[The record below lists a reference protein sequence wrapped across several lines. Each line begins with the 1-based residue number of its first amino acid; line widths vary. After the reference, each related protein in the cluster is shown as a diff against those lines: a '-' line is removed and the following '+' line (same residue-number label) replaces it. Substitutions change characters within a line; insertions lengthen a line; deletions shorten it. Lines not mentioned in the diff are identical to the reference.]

1 MDKIKRLIFSGTAKN
16 TSALFAGNMGG
27 AVLAVLFTLL
37 VARRLGPEEWGV
49 VAAVISLITIAE
61 ALGDFGLA
69 SSLYRFFAKS
79 LTEQKHQEAEDF
91 RHLAFFFRILTAGLV
106 FLILVI
112 FSGSI
117 SSLVFKT
124 DDSFLTFVSG
134 LGIFSYLMLDFQV
147 ASLQTRGKWGLSAF
161 FIAFVNLIRL
171 VGVYLLFAQGKLNLH
186 NTLWMYSGTPLA
198 TLLLTF
204 FWQPTR
210 LAFVKHWTGAKNLLF
225 FSGWLGLN
233 RIAAAIA
240 SRIDVILLLDISGA
254 YQTGLF
260 GASKQLAVGVPMLV
274 GSLAT
279 VLAPRFATLEE
290 RALSRYFKK
299 SIALS
304 VFLAFGLLSGI
315 LISPLVISLFGDEYE
330 ESRGILQWLLV
341 GYIPFV
347 ISMPAVNL
355 LIYALHKPKIIGIL
369 SLLQIPLVWW
379 LNVYLIPLYGV
390 WGAVAVHIVWNLST
404 LLVAYA
410 FVGYYLGKKNK

>member
-1 MDKIKRLIFSGTAKN
+1 
-16 TSALFAGNMGG
+16 
-27 AVLAVLFTLL
+27 
-37 VARRLGPEEWGV
+37 
-49 VAAVISLITIAE
+49 
-61 ALGDFGLA
+61 
-69 SSLYRFFAKS
+69 
-79 LTEQKHQEAEDF
+79 
-91 RHLAFFFRILTAGLV
+91 
-106 FLILVI
+106 
-112 FSGSI
+112 
-117 SSLVFKT
+117 
-124 DDSFLTFVSG
+124 
-134 LGIFSYLMLDFQV
+134 
-147 ASLQTRGKWGLSAF
+147 
-161 FIAFVNLIRL
+161 
-171 VGVYLLFAQGKLNLH
+171 
-186 NTLWMYSGTPLA
+186 MYSGTPLA

>member
-1 MDKIKRLIFSGTAKN
+1 M
-16 TSALFAGNMGG
+16 
-27 AVLAVLFTLL
+27 LL
-37 VARRLGPEEWGV
+37 
-49 VAAVISLITIAE
+49 
-61 ALGDFGLA
+61 
-69 SSLYRFFAKS
+69 Y
-79 LTEQKHQEAEDF
+79 
-91 RHLAFFFRILTAGLV
+91 
-106 FLILVI
+106 
-112 FSGSI
+112 
-117 SSLVFKT
+117 
-124 DDSFLTFVSG
+124 
-134 LGIFSYLMLDFQV
+134 
-147 ASLQTRGKWGLSAF
+147 
-161 FIAFVNLIRL
+161 
-171 VGVYLLFAQGKLNLH
+171 
-186 NTLWMYSGTPLA
+186 
-198 TLLLTF
+198 
-204 FWQPTR
+204 
-210 LAFVKHWTGAKNLLF
+210 
-225 FSGWLGLN
+225 
-233 RIAAAIA
+233 
-240 SRIDVILLLDISGA
+240 ISGA